1 MFPFITKLKS
11 DLITQ
16 YRGLDKTILYG
27 AFILMV
33 CGFFLTLAASPGVA
47 ERTHLPNLY
56 HFVIRQAIWVLPSLG
71 VMLGVAMMPVKRIR
85 QLSGVILIGAILCM
99 IYILLFAAR
108 TKGAARWMNIGPIGL
123 QPSEFVKPV
132 FAVVCAWLLASGRLI
147 KKFPGY
153 TIAFLLYGVIAFLL
167 IRQPD
172 FGMFLTITA
181 IFGLTIANEVI
192 KALLGKGEK

>member
-71 VMLGVAMMPVKRIR
+71 VMLGVDDAGEAY
-85 QLSGVILIGAILCM
+85 SAIVGCDFNRGHFVHDLYFIVCGPDQGGGPLDE
-99 IYILLFAAR
+99 YR
-108 TKGAARWMNIGPIGL
+108 PRGGAALRI
-123 QPSEFVKPV
+123 
-132 FAVVCAWLLASGRLI
+132 C
-147 KKFPGY
+147 
-153 TIAFLLYGVIAFLL
+153 
-167 IRQPD
+167 
-172 FGMFLTITA
+172 
-181 IFGLTIANEVI
+181 
-192 KALLGKGEK
+192 